1 MSHTH
6 FPFRLSREPRLV
18 YLDKQRRNDLVEEA
32 AQTEGKMNRTP
43 EQRMEAETESM
54 VKSVGRMK
62 VSWGEWFMSFGNT
75 AKAMDKKLLER
86 IQQQADLKIK
96 SESDLAVGKIKGIF
110 LRGKRKLYLA
120 TRARIEAQVR
130 ENLTSYLQMKQKES
144 MEREGR
150 FSRLAQLLRNNSE
163 PIHLKS
169 SQDREKLLGSLA
181 RVQAKLDGNL
191 RSLEAKGATLP
202 PEWESARQT
211 EQMLKEQL
219 LKLDIVSPSELE
231 TYLDSNARGDSA
243 LYQLIRNAPQLQNDA
258 ELRTSLQHAV
268 YELRQGYNRYY
279 RLQKFTEKDPNV
291 GTVQERTKILQADT
305 NSVGKTVRLSISG
318 APPVDT
324 FVTHRAQGYLVLR
337 IGNSKEYV
345 IMDTQTSEITYKDP
359 SNVYHDEPLKESS
372 FFLLS

>member
-1 MSHTH
+1 
-6 FPFRLSREPRLV
+6 
-18 YLDKQRRNDLVEEA
+18 
-32 AQTEGKMNRTP
+32 MNRTP
-43 EQRMEAETESM
+43 EQRMENETEAM
-54 VKSVGRMK
+54 VRSVGKIK
-62 VSWGEWFMSFGNT
+62 VSWGEWLASFGRTNKVLDEKIR
-75 AKAMDKKLLER
+75 ARIEQAAELR
-86 IQQQADLKIK
+86 IQ
-96 SESDLAVGKIKGIF
+96 SESDLAIGKIKGIF

-120 TRARIEAQVR
+120 TRARIEAQIR
-130 ENLTSYLQMKQKES
+130 ENLSAHLQAKQNES

-150 FSRLAQLLRNNSE
+150 FSRLAQMLRNNSE
-163 PIHLKS
+163 PIYLKS

-291 GTVQERTKILQADT
+291 GTVAERVKTLQANPNILGKMIRLRIAGGPSTDT
-305 NSVGKTVRLSISG
+305 Y
-318 APPVDT
+318 
-324 FVTHRAQGYLVLR
+324 VTHKAEGYLVLSM
-337 IGNSKEYV
+337 GTAKEYC
-345 IMDTQTSEITYKDP
+345 IMDTQAGEVTYKDA
-359 SNVYHDEPLKESS
+359 SGVYHDEPLKDDS
-372 FFLLS
+372 FLLL